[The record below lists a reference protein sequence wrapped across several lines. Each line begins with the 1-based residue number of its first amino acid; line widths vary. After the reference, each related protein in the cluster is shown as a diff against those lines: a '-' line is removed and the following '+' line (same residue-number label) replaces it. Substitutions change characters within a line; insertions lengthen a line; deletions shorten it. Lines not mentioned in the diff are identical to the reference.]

1 MKDSTT
7 KRSNHISTLASQTT
21 SVVSIALVLLI
32 LGVMACLVVGA
43 RNATEAVR
51 SSLAMTVNIHA
62 GASDYDIKTLRAAL
76 TKAPYSAETRYVS
89 AAEVLAQESK
99 FIGDS
104 TLTLLDGNPY
114 NAEIQ
119 VRLCPEYLSA
129 DSIAK
134 ITTSLTQ
141 KYPAAESVVA
151 QSDVADSVSRN
162 MNTLMLIP
170 AAVAL
175 ALLLI
180 SFVLINNTISVA
192 IYGRRF
198 VIHTMKLV
206 GARRGF
212 IRRPFVRMGITAGLC
227 GAIIASAILCGAR
240 AYLPYADTDVAAMI
254 GWNDVAL
261 ICAALAVCGMAVC
274 GLAAAWSANR
284 YLNKNYDQLFKK

>member
-1 MKDSTT
+1 M
-7 KRSNHISTLASQTT
+7 ASQTT

-51 SSLAMTVNIHA
+51 SSLSMTVNVRTDA
-62 GASDYDIKTLRAAL
+62 DDYDIKTLRAAL
-76 TKAPYSAETRYVS
+76 TKAPYSAEAKYIS

-104 TLTLLDGNPY
+104 TLSLLDENPY

-119 VRLCPEYLSA
+119 VRLRPEYLNA

-134 ITTSLTQ
+134 ITKAITT
-141 KYPAAESVVA
+141 KYPAAESVVT
-151 QSDVADSVSRN
+151 QSDVADSVSHN
-162 MNTLMLIP
+162 MNTLMLVP

-175 ALLLI
+175 ALLLV

-198 VIHTMKLV
+198 IIHTMKLV

-212 IRRPFVRMGITAGLC
+212 IRRPFVRMGIVAGLL
-227 GAIIASAILCGAR
+227 GSIIASAILCGAR
-240 AYLPYADTDVAAMI
+240 AYLPYADADVAAMI
-254 GWNDVAL
+254 GWYDIAL
-261 ICAALAVCGMAVC
+261 ICAALAVCGMTVC

>member
-1 MKDSTT
+1 MRNRTDNRPS
-7 KRSNHISTLASQTT
+7 HISTLASQTT

-32 LGVMACLVVGA
+32 LGVMACVVVGA

-51 SSLAMTVNIHA
+51 SSLTMTVNVRT
-62 GASDYDIKTLRAAL
+62 GADDFDVKTLRAAL
-76 TKAPYSAETRYVS
+76 AKAPYSAEAKYVS

-99 FIGDS
+99 YIGDS
-104 TLTLLDGNPY
+104 TLEILGENPY

-119 VRLCPEYLSA
+119 VRLRPGYLSA

-134 ITTSLTQ
+134 ITASLT
-141 KYPAAESVVA
+141 KTYPAAESVVT
-151 QSDVADSVSRN
+151 QSDVADSVGRN
-162 MNTLMLIP
+162 MDTLAIVP
-170 AAVAL
+170 AIVAL

-198 VIHTMKLV
+198 IIHTMKLV

-212 IRRPFVRMGITAGLC
+212 IRRPFVRMGILAGLY
-227 GAIIASAILCGAR
+227 GAAIADAALCGAR
-240 AYLPYADTDVAAMI
+240 AYLPYADTDVAAML
-254 GWNDVAL
+254 GWDDVAL
-261 ICAALAVCGMAVC
+261 ICTALAAIGMAVC
-274 GLAAAWSANR
+274 GLAARWSANR

>member
-51 SSLAMTVNIHA
+51 SSLAMTVNVRS
-62 GASDYDIKTLRAAL
+62 GASDYDVKTLRAAL
-76 TKAPYSAETRYVS
+76 TKAPYSAEARYVS

-104 TLTLLDGNPY
+104 TLSLLDENPY

-119 VRLCPEYLSA
+119 VRLRPEYLSA

-134 ITTSLTQ
+134 ITATL
-141 KYPAAESVVA
+141 A
-151 QSDVADSVSRN
+151 QSNVADSVSRN
-162 MNTLMLIP
+162 MNTLMLVP

-198 VIHTMKLV
+198 IIHTMKLV

-212 IRRPFVRMGITAGLC
+212 IRRPFVRMGIM
-227 GAIIASAILCGAR
+227 S
-240 AYLPYADTDVAAMI
+240 
-254 GWNDVAL
+254 
-261 ICAALAVCGMAVC
+261 
-274 GLAAAWSANR
+274 
-284 YLNKNYDQLFKK
+284 

>member
-1 MKDSTT
+1 M
-7 KRSNHISTLASQTT
+7 
-21 SVVSIALVLLI
+21 
-32 LGVMACLVVGA
+32 
-43 RNATEAVR
+43 
-51 SSLAMTVNIHA
+51 
-62 GASDYDIKTLRAAL
+62 
-76 TKAPYSAETRYVS
+76 
-89 AAEVLAQESK
+89 
-99 FIGDS
+99 
-104 TLTLLDGNPY
+104 TLLDGNPY